1 MYCMFNFKLNTAPCQ
16 GIILSNIIYVKKKKS
31 EVHSDLQFDC
41 ENIGPDN
48 Y

>member
-1 MYCMFNFKLNTAPCQ
+1 MYCMFNFKLNTAPCY
-16 GIILSNIIYVKKKKS
+16 GIILSNNIYVKKKS